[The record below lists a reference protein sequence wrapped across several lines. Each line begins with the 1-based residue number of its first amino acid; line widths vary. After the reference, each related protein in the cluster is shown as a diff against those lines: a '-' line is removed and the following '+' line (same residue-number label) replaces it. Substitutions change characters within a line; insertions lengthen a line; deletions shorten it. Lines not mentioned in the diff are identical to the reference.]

1 MNKNL
6 QILTLLF
13 TVVGLSSCLNSYNID
28 GSADHSGL
36 DNSKVYLRIAKN
48 DQLKE
53 VDSTEVVHG
62 KFGFSGTTDSTR
74 VAYLVSDGFIIP
86 LVLEG
91 GDITVKV
98 NKDRKSWGGT
108 TLNDK
113 LYKFFSTHDSL
124 TMKLDDLEHEYTL
137 AFMDG
142 EDMRNDVIPR
152 LSRRHQEII
161 ACMDSLFTESV
172 TENFDNILGPFI
184 FMVYA
189 QGQRFPEMS
198 PWVVDIMSKAS
209 DKFKNDPDVKRYI
222 DEAQRIQN
230 QANGLESPAPAAAA
244 VPQPPT
250 PNEMAAPAIDS
261 TKVEKADT
269 TNTKQKK

>member
-6 QILTLLF
+6 QILTLLL
-13 TVVGLSSCLNSYNID
+13 TVAGLSSCLNSYNIE

-74 VAYLVSDGFIIP
+74 VAYLVSDGFFIP

-91 GDITVKV
+91 GDIIVKV

-108 TLNDK
+108 ELNDK
-113 LYKFFSTHDSL
+113 LFQFFSTHDSL
-124 TMKLDDLEHEYTL
+124 TMQLNDLEHEYTL

-152 LSRRHQEII
+152 LSRRHQAII

-198 PWVVDIMSKAS
+198 PWVVEIMSKAT
-209 DKFKNDPDVKRYI
+209 DKFKNDPDVRRFLE
-222 DEAQRIQN
+222 EAERIQN
-230 QANGLESPAPAAAA
+230 QANGLESPAPLAD
-244 VPQPPT
+244 PQPPT
-250 PNEMAAPAIDS
+250 PNEMAAPVADS
-261 TKVEKADT
+261 LSKEKADT
-269 TNTKQKK
+269 TVATKKKK